1 MFLRLLGKM
10 FSCSFLPPEVIIRI
24 LSFLP
29 GKILPRLRLV
39 SKQFNSIISEP
50 FFLRL
55 HHSHALNSPSIL
67 TAFTVSSKSLVAEL
81 KLLRYTKPNQTA
93 LTAFWASLFEE
104 HYHEHTQKPIT
115 KSFLG
120 DRVRVLSSN
129 HQLICFVS
137 AKEHFLFDPINQKTL
152 EISQS
157 PSASSSSS
165 RDSFGFV
172 PSTLQYKIIR
182 FLLPYHPICKF
193 ETLTLS
199 IKGRNYKHHLEI
211 SPWRSQETECPYL
224 LQPYPPVHAD
234 GFLYW
239 TTKEPPTRIVTFSL
253 EHEKFSV
260 LPPPP
265 CFEDNPSHDFSLCGI
280 RGKLLAVDFDA
291 LEPNMEIWMMSGSNG
306 SAWVKTHRID
316 LKETLTRYYRAFPI
330 RIHDIQ
336 CDCVFFQ
343 VLYPSRVKIYYTSK
357 NEVKDF
363 GGLNHELQ
371 CCYYTDGLL
380 CL

>member
-1 MFLRLLGKM
+1 M
-10 FSCSFLPPEVIIRI
+10 FSCSFLPTEVIIRI

-29 GKILPRLRLV
+29 SKRLPKLRLV

-50 FFLRL
+50 YFLRL
-55 HHSHALNSPSIL
+55 HQSHALNSPSFL
-67 TAFTVSSKSLVAEL
+67 AAFTVSSKSLVVEV
-81 KLLRYTKPNQTA
+81 KLFLFTKPNQTA
-93 LTAFWASLFEE
+93 LTAFRTSLLEE
-104 HYHEHTQKPIT
+104 RYHEQTQKPIR

-120 DRVRVLSSN
+120 DRIRVLSSN
-129 HQLICFVS
+129 HQLICFVT

-157 PSASSSSS
+157 SSASSSPSLV
-165 RDSFGFV
+165 SFGFV
-172 PSTLQYKIIR
+172 SSTLQYKIIR
-182 FLLPYHPICKF
+182 FFLPYPPICKF

-224 LQPYPPVHAD
+224 LQPYPPVHSD

-239 TTKEPPTRIVTFSL
+239 TTKEAPTKIVTFSL

-265 CFEDNPSHDFSLCGI
+265 CFEDNPNHDFSLCGI
-280 RGKLLAVDFDA
+280 RGKLWAVDYNA
-291 LEPNMEIWMMSGSNG
+291 LAPDMEIWMMNGSNG
-306 SAWVKTHRID
+306 SAWVKTHRIN
-316 LKETLTRYYRAFPI
+316 LKETLTRYYPSFPI
-330 RIHDIQ
+330 KVHDVQ

-343 VLYPSRVKIYYTSK
+343 VLFPSGVKIYCPSK

-363 GGLNHELQ
+363 GELNHELQ
-371 CCYYTDGLL
+371 ICYYTDGLL
-380 CL
+380 SL

>member
-1 MFLRLLGKM
+1 M
-10 FSCSFLPPEVIIRI
+10 FSSSFLPLEVIIRI

-29 GKILPRLRLV
+29 SKILPKLRLV

-50 FFLRL
+50 YFLRL
-55 HHSHALNSPSIL
+55 HHSHALNSSFIL
-67 TAFTVSSKSLVAEL
+67 TAFTVSNKSLDVQL
-81 KLLRYTKPNQTA
+81 KLLSYTKPNQTA
-93 LTAFWASLFEE
+93 LTAFRTSLFEE
-104 HYHEHTQKPIT
+104 RYLEQTQKPIT

-120 DRVRVLSSN
+120 DKVKVLSSN
-129 HQLICFVS
+129 HQLICFVT
-137 AKEHFLFDPINQKTL
+137 AKEHFLFDPIKQKTL

-165 RDSFGFV
+165 TLTSFGFV
-172 PSTLQYKIIR
+172 SSTSQYKIIR
-182 FLLPYHPICKF
+182 FFLPYNPICKF

-199 IKGRNYKHHLEI
+199 IKERNYKHHLEI
-211 SPWRSQETECPYL
+211 SPWTSQETECHYL

-234 GFLYW
+234 GLLYW
-239 TTKEPPTRIVTFSL
+239 TTKESPTKIVSFSL

-265 CFEDNPSHDFSLCGI
+265 CFEDNPNHDFSLCGI
-280 RGKLLAVDFDA
+280 RGKLWAVDYKS
-291 LEPNMEIWMMSGSNG
+291 LEPNMEIWMMNGSNG

-316 LKETLTRYYRAFPI
+316 LKETLTRYYRSFPI
-330 RIHDIQ
+330 RIHDIE

-343 VLYPSRVKIYYTSK
+343 VLYPSRVKIYYTSR
-357 NEVKDF
+357 NEVKDY
-363 GGLNHELQ
+363 GELNHELQ

-380 CL
+380 SL

>member
-165 RDSFGFV
+165 RVSFGFV

-239 TTKEPPTRIVTFSL
+239 TTKEAPTRIVTFSL

-265 CFEDNPSHDFSLCGI
+265 CFEDNPNHDFSLCGI

-306 SAWVKTHRID
+306 SAWVKTHRFVSESGED
-316 LKETLTRYYRAFPI
+316 LLYEQERSKGLW
-330 RIHDIQ
+330 RIK
-336 CDCVFFQ
+336 
-343 VLYPSRVKIYYTSK
+343 P
-357 NEVKDF
+357 
-363 GGLNHELQ
+363 
-371 CCYYTDGLL
+371 
-380 CL
+380 